1 MSDLCND
8 ECLLIELIES
18 QDLRD
23 PTSRPGTEP
32 VLPSAVKTRSFNH
45 WTTREFLSFR
55 FLLAINHVT
64 DASVK
69 KLPSFTSAKKKKNQ
83 TNRKEAEPQTSG
95 KCFVDKNAGKKH
107 SSTVK
112 EDFVTISMLVT
123 SLLMSGND

>member
-1 MSDLCND
+1 MLAND
-8 ECLLIELIES
+8 ECLLIELTES

-23 PTSRPGTEP
+23 PTSRPGTKP

-45 WTTREFLSFR
+45 WTTKEFPNFR

-64 DASVK
+64 YASVK
-69 KLPSFTSAKKKKNQ
+69 KLPSFTSAKTNKQ
-83 TNRKEAEPQTSG
+83 TKQNRKEAEPQTSG

-112 EDFVTISMLVT
+112 EDFVIISMLVL
-123 SLLMSGND
+123 S